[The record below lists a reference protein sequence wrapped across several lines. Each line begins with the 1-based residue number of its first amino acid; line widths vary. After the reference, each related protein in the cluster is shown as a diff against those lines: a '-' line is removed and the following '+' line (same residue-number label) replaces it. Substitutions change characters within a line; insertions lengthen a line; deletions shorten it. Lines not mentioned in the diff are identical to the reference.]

1 MAMPDSI
8 SNTSLYNER
17 MAKTIVD
24 KLFFMSKVYDFNQ
37 LVDFGCA
44 DGSLLREYYKIV
56 KGIDLIGYDISDKML
71 TIARKENPYADYFD
85 KWDDVKIRPNSLL
98 NISSVI
104 HEVYTYSSV
113 LDIRKF
119 WGIVFNSGFKYIVIR
134 DMFVSKQTLKKTD
147 EEDEKKVRK
156 YADYTLKS
164 FEKRHGSIKVLKNFI
179 HYLLKYSYT
188 DNWKRENGEDYL
200 PLFYETLLSVI
211 PHNYEIVFKEN
222 FTLPYLKDK
231 VSKDFGVHLNE
242 HTHMKLILRKKRTL
256 LLSPVF
262 L

>member
-1 MAMPDSI
+1 MSMPDNI

-17 MAKTIVD
+17 MAKTITD
-24 KLFFMSKVYDFNQ
+24 KLFFMSKIYDFNQ
-37 LVDFGCA
+37 IVDFGCA
-44 DGSLLREYYKIV
+44 NGSLLKEYYDIA
-56 KGIDLIGYDISDKML
+56 KGVELIGYDISDKML
-71 TIARKENPYADYFD
+71 TIARKENPCADYFN
-85 KWDDVKIRPNSLL
+85 KWDDIKIRPNSLL
-98 NISSVI
+98 NLSSVI
-104 HEVYTYSSV
+104 HEVYSYSSTT
-113 LDIRKF
+113 DIRTF
-119 WGIVFNSGFKYIVIR
+119 WNRVFNSGFKYIVIR